1 MVGSLEQVREP
12 DPAYQIGRGKAE
24 ELARL
29 VDELEA
35 ERAIFGNDL
44 KPVQSYNL
52 AKATGVEAIDR
63 FRLILEIFARRA
75 SSKEAKLQI
84 DLARLRYHLPRAR
97 ESVRLAR
104 VGEQPG
110 FMGLGRYEVDVYYE
124 AIKRQISHIRRE
136 LGKIRRK
143 RGLHRAR
150 RVDLGFSLV
159 SLAGYTNAGK
169 STLFNTLTE
178 EAVPVDSGLFTTLS
192 TTTRAVSLAR
202 KRALLTDTVGFID
215 RLPLVLVEAFHAT
228 LEETIFSDAIILV
241 VDVHE
246 PLPEIKRKL
255 STCLNTL
262 REIGATGIPLVTALN
277 KTDLLTQSEQD
288 RRLSD
293 LTDLAPNPVAVSAL
307 KGTNLDELEEA
318 VSNRLE
324 NYVVASFIL
333 PVGEEPMALISEL
346 HDLSEV
352 LETRYED
359 KAVRIRLLAQA
370 WFMAKVKG
378 RVEGLGGQMVECE
391 AA

>member
-12 DPAYQIGRGKAE
+12 DAAYQIGRGKAE

-29 VDELEA
+29 VKELDA
-35 ERAIFGNDL
+35 ERVIFDNAL

-52 AKATGVEAIDR
+52 AKATNVEAIDR

-75 SSKEAKLQI
+75 SRKEAKLQI
-84 DLARLRYHLPRAR
+84 DLARLRYQLPRAR

-104 VGEQPG
+104 MGEQPG

-136 LGKIRRK
+136 LGKIRSK

-150 RVDLGFSLV
+150 RVELGFSLV

-169 STLFNTLTE
+169 STLFNTLTRE
-178 EAVPVDSGLFTTLS
+178 SVPVDSGLFTTLS
-192 TTTRAVSLAR
+192 TTTRAVSLAG

-228 LEETIFSDAIILV
+228 LEETIFSNAIVLV
-241 VDVHE
+241 VDIHE
-246 PLPEIKRKL
+246 PLPEVRRKL

-262 REIGATGIPLVTALN
+262 REIGAAGIPMVTAFS
-277 KTDLLTQSEQD
+277 KIDLLTRRELD
-288 RRLSD
+288 DRLSK
-293 LTDLAPNPVAVSAL
+293 LEGLSPNPVAVSAL
-307 KGTNLDELEEA
+307 TGMNLDELEEA
-318 VSNRLE
+318 VSGHLE
-324 NYVVASFIL
+324 NYVVASFVL
-333 PVGEEPMALISEL
+333 PLGEESMALISEL
-346 HDLSEV
+346 HNQAEV
-352 LETRYED
+352 LETWYED
-359 KAVRIRLLAQA
+359 KAVRIRLLALS
-370 WFMAKVKG
+370 WFMAKVKR
-378 RVEGLGGQMVECE
+378 RVEELGGRLTGYE

>member
-293 LTDLAPNPVAVSAL
+293 LMDLAPNPVAVSAL